1 MGNPDYGLI
10 WSEAFKSEGI
20 RLIHTEVGDGRG
32 ESIQEQVI
40 HATAAAA
47 TKLYKCRIPRYLKPD
62 TRVLEIGCGPGF
74 NLRALSGSSAFM
86 AGIDP
91 CEDLIWY
98 GRHHVIRGLNVFMDN
113 IRAQEFHPELPFDL
127 VFELIVF
134 QHLRKSEVQEILNKV
149 PGLLAKDGRFVFQML
164 HCDSPRVRPWDGD
177 EDERPVPCMRGYSTG
192 EVNSM
197 LTEAGMTMVKRWFVS
212 EDWFMVEAITA

>member
-1 MGNPDYGLI
+1 MSADYGRI
-10 WSEAFKSEGI
+10 WSDAFQQEGL

-47 TKLYKCRIPRYLKPD
+47 DKLYKCRIPRYLQPD

-74 NLRALSGSSAFM
+74 NLRALNGSGFSVQ
-86 AGIDP
+86 GVDP
-91 CEDLIWY
+91 CNDLIIY
-98 GRHHVIRGLNVFMDN
+98 GFQNVVKNTDIWLHHGFFQHLAFPARY
-113 IRAQEFHPELPFDL
+113 DL
-127 VFELIVF
+127 IFELIVF
-134 QHLRKSEVQEILNKV
+134 QHLRKSEVQEIFNKV
-149 PGLLAKDGRFVFQML
+149 PSNLLEDGRFVFQML

-212 EDWFMVEAITA
+212 EDWFMVEAKCA